1 MNMKNYK
8 KFTMNS
14 MTACLFTI
22 AVITAS
28 VPVQAGNWGAFV
40 GGVAAARIVQ
50 NTREQN
56 QYAQDQA
63 YYAQQT
69 AQAAQQQA
77 TIAQAQASSQPS
89 AESRLDQLNKLA
101 AGGYISPA
109 EYKAKKKEILDS
121 M

>member
-1 MNMKNYK
+1 MTNNRKISI
-8 KFTMNS
+8 TM
-14 MTACLFTI
+14 MACIFSIITS
-22 AVITAS
+22 TAS
-28 VPVQAGNWGAFV
+28 VPAQAGNWGAFV
-40 GGVAAARIVQ
+40 GGVAAARIVSNARQQ
-50 NTREQN
+50 NE
-56 QYAQDQA
+56 YAQDQA

-77 TIAQAQASSQPS
+77 AIAQSQASSQPS